1 MTLDD
6 HRHSTFRRMSE
17 DGRACAGRGVR
28 LPPSVGRRTGCVAR
42 GVRLPSNV
50 GRRTDCWRSAVP
62 DERGQITAMLV
73 LFAICL
79 LLAVTAVTDVSAAYL
94 RRQAVTSLADGAALA
109 ASDGAAAA
117 GVYGGADD
125 DFVTISQPAAEAA
138 VDSYLRDLGAYSHYP
153 GLRVAVQVVGYTV
166 TVYLAMPYQLPVP
179 VPGVPGTTTI
189 HADGS
194 SVMPIY

>member
-1 MTLDD
+1 MNVAGF
-6 HRHSTFRRMSE
+6 HRSVSRLMSE
-17 DGRACAGRGVR
+17 DARGWAGMEVR
-28 LPPSVGRRTGCVAR
+28 SPPDVGRRTAC
-42 GVRLPSNV
+42 LPSP
-50 GRRTDCWRSAVP
+50 RS
-62 DERGQITAMLV
+62 ERGQITAMLV

-94 RRQAVTSLADGAALA
+94 RRQAATSLADGAALA

-138 VDSYLRDLGAYSHYP
+138 VDSYLRDTGAYSQYP
-153 GLRVAVQVVGYTV
+153 GLQVAVQVVGHTV
-166 TVYLAMPYQLPVP
+166 SVSLAMPYQLPVP
-179 VPGVPGTTTI
+179 VPGAYRTTTI